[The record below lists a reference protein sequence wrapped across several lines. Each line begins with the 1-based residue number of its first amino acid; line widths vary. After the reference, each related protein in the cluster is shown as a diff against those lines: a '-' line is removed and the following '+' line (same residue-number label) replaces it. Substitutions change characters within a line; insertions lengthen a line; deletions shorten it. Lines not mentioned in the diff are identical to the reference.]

1 MRLLALCLV
10 LSGCNITGPDFETID
25 RRPLILEYPDLYR
38 RWFDEV
44 QGCMES
50 PGVRQFESIV
60 WFVADSLKLD
70 GAGIRVAWTAP
81 DEITLR
87 SDRLLA
93 RRDVKHEVIHHLRN
107 DPGSGHPPVFD
118 RCAPSPYA

>member
-60 WFVADSLKLD
+60 WFVPIL
-70 GAGIRVAWTAP
+70 
-81 DEITLR
+81 
-87 SDRLLA
+87 
-93 RRDVKHEVIHHLRN
+93 
-107 DPGSGHPPVFD
+107 
-118 RCAPSPYA
+118 